1 MVINYSIKNI
11 ESGSIEF
18 KVIEATYHALNG
30 DLSSLG
36 YVADHLFFENQS
48 SLWTLLWIISSKDVS
63 HLSDYFKQKKLFC
76 LKLQRDFK
84 RLLEKLFYY
93 YTGNN
98 VLFDF
103 LYKHDID
110 KLLMMLLFQS
120 SSHLSL
126 IYESKDLSF
135 IDKDLLEILESLCR
149 DNYVPDLTKLIDIL
163 VPFLNDYISMDID
176 KPGNNGYLVQI
187 SCFYKRNFDF
197 ESNAESIYEAFNNSP
212 DVLMNEDALLQMKED
227 FRFELSENHI
237 QIDMGR
243 FLRLLLKCQKKDRES
258 IRKLIIICFYLC
270 KNIPEAKALLKILFY
285 LTKDDISQVLHVMP
299 RLVMTLFGSK
309 LIDLNK
315 AMRTDLYNK
324 LVNINNS
331 NNFIKASISIMRFV
345 LIMLN
350 KNKLLPNIN
359 SQKQHIY
366 EMMDFISENKDLFG
380 NKIKL
385 LNDREKQMEFILFI
399 LGLSKSHFQLIKDF
413 GVRIGLVS
421 ERVEILFNILWKYR
435 DVIFRNGVC
444 NIPKLAQQLTSE
456 NITSAASFAAKAAKD
471 EIRKAMNEGVNDFI
485 AVIKRNSAS
494 LDKTIKDQVEKVSKL
509 MPEKFNIA
517 GKLKFFLFLFLFKIV
532 NKIFR

>member
-1 MVINYSIKNI
+1 MLL
-11 ESGSIEF
+11 
-18 KVIEATYHALNG
+18 TTC
-30 DLSSLG
+30 
-36 YVADHLFFENQS
+36 FFENQS

-63 HLSDYFKQKKLFC
+63 HLHDYFSQKKLFC

-84 RLLEKLFYY
+84 RFLEKLFSYHI
-93 YTGNN
+93 GNN
-98 VLFDF
+98 KLFDF
-103 LYKHDID
+103 LYKYDID
-110 KLLMMLLFQS
+110 KLLMMLLIQS

-135 IDKDLLEILESLCR
+135 IDKDILEILESLCR
-149 DNYVPDLTKLIDIL
+149 DNYVPDLTKLLDIV
-163 VPFLNDYISMDID
+163 VPYFNEIMMMNIT
-176 KPGNNGYLVQI
+176 KHENNGYLIQI
-187 SCFYKRNFDF
+187 YYFYKQNRDF
-197 ESNAESIYEAFNNSP
+197 EFYAKTIYEAFNNSP
-212 DVLMNEDALLQMKED
+212 DILMNEDALLQMKED
-227 FRFELSENHI
+227 YWFELSENYI
-237 QIDMGR
+237 QIDMER

-309 LIDLNK
+309 LIYLMQEK
-315 AMRTDLYNK
+315 RTDLYYK
-324 LVNINNS
+324 LVDINNS
-331 NNFIKASISIMRFV
+331 NNFINTSISIMRFV

-350 KNKLLPNIN
+350 KNKLLPDIN

-366 EMMDFISENKDLFG
+366 EMMDLISVNQYMFG
-380 NKIKL
+380 NNIKL
-385 LNDREKQMEFILFI
+385 LNDREKQTEFILFI

-435 DVIFRNGVC
+435 DTIFRNGVC

-471 EIRKAMNEGVNDFI
+471 EIRKAMNEGVSDFL

-517 GKLKFFLFLFLFKIV
+517 GKFKFFRFLFLFRIE
-532 NKIFR
+532 NKIFK